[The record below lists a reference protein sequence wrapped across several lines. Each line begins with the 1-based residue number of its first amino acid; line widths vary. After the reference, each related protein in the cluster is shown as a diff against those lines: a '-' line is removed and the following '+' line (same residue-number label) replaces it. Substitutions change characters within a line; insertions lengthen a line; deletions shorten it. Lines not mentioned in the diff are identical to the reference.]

1 MVLADVITVVSLV
14 SLGGI
19 IGVAGFMRIL
29 RLDRLRWQQM
39 RQNACQ
45 WHRWETADDGKTL
58 ACSLCGKKSRRL
70 NPTRDRDTDT
80 SSPGSLLP

>member
-19 IGVAGFMRIL
+19 IGAAGFMRIL

-39 RQNACQ
+39 RQNACR
-45 WHRWETADDGKTL
+45 WHRWESVEEGTAL
-58 ACSLCGKKSRRL
+58 ACTLCGKKSRRL
-70 NPTRDRDTDT
+70 NPTRDGDTDA
-80 SSPGSLLP
+80 GSAGHLLP

>member
-1 MVLADVITVVSLV
+1 MVLTDVITLVSLI

-19 IGVAGFMRIL
+19 IGLAGFMRIL

-45 WHRWETADDGKTL
+45 WHRWESTEGGTTL
-58 ACSLCGKKSRRL
+58 ACTLCGKKSRRL
-70 NPTRDRDTDT
+70 NPARDRDVDPA
-80 SSPGSLLP
+80 SPGNLLP